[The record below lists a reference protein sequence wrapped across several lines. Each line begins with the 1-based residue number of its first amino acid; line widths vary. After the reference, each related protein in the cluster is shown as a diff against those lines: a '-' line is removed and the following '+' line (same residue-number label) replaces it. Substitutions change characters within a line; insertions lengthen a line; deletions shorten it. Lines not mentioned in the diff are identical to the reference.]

1 MGILRLS
8 RWGRWIYPALTQLTL
23 LLTLTNQGEERE
35 SGLITL
41 KILLAMTEEVIEVA
55 TVEMEEVTTAIVD
68 GMMITE
74 GEIPGETTTII
85 EEEEEATTTDIV
97 DTETGVSSTII
108 VANEAVAVIEM
119 RKI

>member
-1 MGILRLS
+1 MGILRLL
-8 RWGRWIYPALTQLTL
+8 RWAKWIYPALTQLTL
-23 LLTLTNQGEERE
+23 LLTLTNQGEEKE
-35 SGLITL
+35 SGLIIL

-55 TVEMEEVTTAIVD
+55 TAEMEEVTTAIVD

-85 EEEEEATTTDIV
+85 EEEEEEATITDIV
-97 DTETGVSSTII
+97 DTETGVSLI
-108 VANEAVAVIEM
+108 VANEAVAVIGM